1 MTMKKKKEPEKHNDF
16 EDAFIREIDEEL
28 KNEHLKK
35 LWDKYGLFIIL
46 FVVIAIS
53 AAVSFETFKSWQEKR
68 NQEFSDAY
76 AYALNLQNQ
85 GRYAEA
91 MEVLNNLTKAKK
103 GIYSDVAEIQK
114 ANVLLER
121 GKVTEAL
128 ALLEKVT
135 ADKDFNP
142 QMKDVA
148 VIKLASFK
156 LDYAPSDE
164 IKTMLNPFVAQEST
178 WTNIAKEMLA
188 MLAVRDNDLET
199 AKNLYQEISVA
210 QNTSDTLKARAQD
223 MLNVLEQAQKD
234 NKK

>member
-103 GIYSDVAEIQK
+103 AFIPTWPKFRRPMFCWSGAK
-114 ANVLLER
+114 LLKR
-121 GKVTEAL
+121 WPFWKRLRPT
-128 ALLEKVT
+128 
-135 ADKDFNP
+135 
-142 QMKDVA
+142 
-148 VIKLASFK
+148 
-156 LDYAPSDE
+156 
-164 IKTMLNPFVAQEST
+164 KTLT
-178 WTNIAKEMLA
+178 RK
-188 MLAVRDNDLET
+188 
-199 AKNLYQEISVA
+199 
-210 QNTSDTLKARAQD
+210 
-223 MLNVLEQAQKD
+223 
-234 NKK
+234 

>member
-1 MTMKKKKEPEKHNDF
+1 MKKKKEPEKHNDF

>member
-1 MTMKKKKEPEKHNDF
+1 MKKKKEPEKHNDF

-164 IKTMLNPFVAQEST
+164 IKTMLNPFVAQENT

>member
-1 MTMKKKKEPEKHNDF
+1 MKKKKEPEKHNDF

-28 KNEHLKK
+28 KNERLKK

>member
-1 MTMKKKKEPEKHNDF
+1 MKKKKEPEKHNDF

-53 AAVSFETFKSWQEKR
+53 AAVSFETFKAWQEKR

-91 MEVLNNLTKAKK
+91 MEVLNNLTQAKK

-128 ALLEKVT
+128 AVLEKVT
-135 ADKDFNP
+135 ADEDFNP

-148 VIKLASFK
+148 IIKLASFK

-164 IKTMLNPFVAQEST
+164 IKTMLNPFIEQEST

-188 MLAVRDNDLET
+188 MLAIRDNDFET

-223 MLNVLEQAQKD
+223 MINVLEQAQKD
-234 NKK
+234 NDKK

>member
-1 MTMKKKKEPEKHNDF
+1 
-16 EDAFIREIDEEL
+16 
-28 KNEHLKK
+28 
-35 LWDKYGLFIIL
+35 
-46 FVVIAIS
+46 
-53 AAVSFETFKSWQEKR
+53 
-68 NQEFSDAY
+68 
-76 AYALNLQNQ
+76 
-85 GRYAEA
+85 
-91 MEVLNNLTKAKK
+91 
-103 GIYSDVAEIQK
+103 
-114 ANVLLER
+114 
-121 GKVTEAL
+121 
-128 ALLEKVT
+128 
-135 ADKDFNP
+135 
-142 QMKDVA
+142 MKDVA

-234 NKK
+234 NKNKLNHKEDF

>member
-1 MTMKKKKEPEKHNDF
+1 
-16 EDAFIREIDEEL
+16 
-28 KNEHLKK
+28 
-35 LWDKYGLFIIL
+35 
-46 FVVIAIS
+46 
-53 AAVSFETFKSWQEKR
+53 
-68 NQEFSDAY
+68 
-76 AYALNLQNQ
+76 
-85 GRYAEA
+85 
-91 MEVLNNLTKAKK
+91 MEVLNNLTQAKK

-128 ALLEKVT
+128 AVLEKVT
-135 ADKDFNP
+135 ADEDFNP

-148 VIKLASFK
+148 IIKLASFK

-164 IKTMLNPFVAQEST
+164 IKTMLNPFIEQEST

-188 MLAVRDNDLET
+188 MLAIRDNDFET

-223 MLNVLEQAQKD
+223 MINVLEQAQKD
-234 NKK
+234 NDKK